1 MELKLRGRINHD
13 GHIINWYKI
22 SKEVFFRTNGNSLT
36 YWEEKK
42 QMSLTEWDACGFYYR
57 VKHIL

>member
-1 MELKLRGRINHD
+1 MELKLRGRISHD
-13 GHIINWYKI
+13 GQIKNWHEI
-22 SKEVFFRTNGNSLT
+22 SKEVFCRTNGNSLT

-42 QMSLTEWDACGFYYR
+42 QMSLTEWDVYRFYYR

>member
-1 MELKLRGRINHD
+1 MGLKLRGRINLD
-13 GHIINWYKI
+13 GQIIIWYEI
-22 SKEVFFRTNGNSLT
+22 SKKVICRTNGNSVT

-42 QMSLTEWDACGFYYR
+42 QISLTEWEVYGFYYR